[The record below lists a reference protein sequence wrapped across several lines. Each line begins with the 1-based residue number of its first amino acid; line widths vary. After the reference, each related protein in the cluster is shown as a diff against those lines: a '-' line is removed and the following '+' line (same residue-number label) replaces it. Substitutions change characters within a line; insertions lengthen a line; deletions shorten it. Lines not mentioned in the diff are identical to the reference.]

1 MPDNRL
7 CSCRSVVGA
16 LPLSRAGPG
25 RGYFGQRLGQGHQA
39 FASMFFYEGNGYA
52 VRCVF
57 HVPLPKGA
65 LINLTRLLF
74 SLSFGCL
81 AKSAGAKN
89 EPL

>member
-1 MPDNRL
+1 
-7 CSCRSVVGA
+7 
-16 LPLSRAGPG
+16 
-25 RGYFGQRLGQGHQA
+25 
-39 FASMFFYEGNGYA
+39 MFFYEGNGYA